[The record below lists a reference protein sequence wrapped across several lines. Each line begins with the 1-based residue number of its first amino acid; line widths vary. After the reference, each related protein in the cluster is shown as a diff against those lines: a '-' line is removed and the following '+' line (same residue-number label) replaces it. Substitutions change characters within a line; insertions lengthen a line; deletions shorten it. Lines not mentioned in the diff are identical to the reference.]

1 MSISQNTLPGVHWQ
15 EPMEGLEFGELFL
28 GGVVSNYLARGRIS
42 GFGFCFTDR
51 RIIGF
56 KMRRVALAL
65 KAPFVAAIG
74 VLYVVVILGTLSG
87 AALLALFL
95 PLVLHLANWP
105 ITALTGRTSERIL
118 SRKASDPS
126 KLMKRRR
133 DFELRRNQIEE
144 LLMKS
149 PGNGHN
155 ILRTGGLGGYLKI
168 TLKDYHSKPIEVK
181 IHGWKQHQRL
191 RDLVINFSSS
201 EPKVR
206 ALEYP

>member
-1 MSISQNTLPGVHWQ
+1 MSTSQNTLPGVHWQ

-28 GGVVSNYLARGRIS
+28 GAIASSYFAHGRIS

-56 KMRRVALAL
+56 KMRRIALAL
-65 KAPFVAAIG
+65 KAPFVATIG
-74 VLYVVVILGTLSG
+74 VLYLVAILEALSG
-87 AALLALFL
+87 TALLALLL
-95 PLVLHLANWP
+95 PLVVHLANWP
-105 ITALTGRTSERIL
+105 VTVLTSRSSESIL
-118 SRKASDPS
+118 SRRAGDPS

-133 DFELRRNQIEE
+133 DFELRRYQIEE

-149 PGNGHN
+149 PGKGRNL
-155 ILRTGGLGGYLKI
+155 LRTGGVGGYLKI
-168 TLKDYHSKPIEVK
+168 TLKDYQLKPIEIK
-181 IHGWKQHQRL
+181 IHRWNQHQRL
-191 RDLVINFSSS
+191 RDLVINFSNR